1 MNQYEQMGM
10 LVGAGAIAAVGKLLI
25 GNTPLCW
32 RTLLGTLIVGG
43 CLGTLAAIALLWL
56 PEMPFIIQVA
66 MASGISTLGYKLFE
80 NTYEAV
86 IFKLTGKDIDQDKKV
101 P

>member
-1 MNQYEQMGM
+1 MNQIEQLTALAG
-10 LVGAGAIAAVGKLLI
+10 VGAIAALGKLLI
-25 GNTPLCW
+25 GNTPLSL

-43 CLGTLAAIALLWL
+43 ALGALSALALLWL

-66 MASGISTLGYKLFE
+66 IASGISTLGYKLFE
-80 NTYEAV
+80 NTYEAI
-86 IFKLTGKDIDQDKKV
+86 IFKLTGKDIDEDKKV